1 VLPKRQFVPPERSHR
16 RNRFLRYCP
25 HSDNQITNRLKIFV
39 LAEEFRADLPPTHQR
54 CGTKE
59 WAIDAI
65 FGSDGIALLR
75 LQRSVTKTTEE
86 FFADRAFFEV
96 INGS

>member
-1 VLPKRQFVPPERSHR
+1 M
-16 RNRFLRYCP
+16 YCP
-25 HSDNQITNRLKIFV
+25 HSDNQITNRPEIFV

-65 FGSDGIALLR
+65 FGNDGITLLR
-75 LQRSVTKTTEE
+75 LQRSGTGTAED
-86 FFADRAFFEV
+86 FFVDRALFEV
-96 INGS
+96 TNGS